1 MRVRVSLLFH
11 LRPCITQSPPS
22 IPQLLRNSD
31 GVEVLPTHE
40 KGEEQETPV
49 RIKQALSI
57 LTSATPTPSTP
68 TPSTSTPSTLV
79 SSTALK
85 EKEKEVRNSC
95 HGNRISAKK
104 YSFNELIGC

>member
-1 MRVRVSLLFH
+1 MRVRVSLLSH

-57 LTSATPTPSTP
+57 LTSATPTPST
-68 TPSTSTPSTLV
+68 STPSTLV